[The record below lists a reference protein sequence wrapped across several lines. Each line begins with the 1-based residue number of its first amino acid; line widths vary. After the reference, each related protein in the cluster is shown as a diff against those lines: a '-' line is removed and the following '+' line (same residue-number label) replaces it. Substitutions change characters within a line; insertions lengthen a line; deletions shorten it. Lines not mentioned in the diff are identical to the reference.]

1 MPPRFPD
8 IGRASEPRLRV
19 DLGDETGT
27 VNLDPPKYGVVPS
40 GVFLVAALL
49 PVETHTRQLVLGIAC
64 RVRQKVFI
72 RLVQREVLQRIESG
86 LWRGME
92 GENELLPRQRAHAR
106 GLAR

>member
-1 MPPRFPD
+1 MPPRFQD

-86 LWRGME
+86 LWRGLGVE
-92 GENELLPRQRAHAR
+92 QELVRRERVPRTGCAS
-106 GLAR
+106 